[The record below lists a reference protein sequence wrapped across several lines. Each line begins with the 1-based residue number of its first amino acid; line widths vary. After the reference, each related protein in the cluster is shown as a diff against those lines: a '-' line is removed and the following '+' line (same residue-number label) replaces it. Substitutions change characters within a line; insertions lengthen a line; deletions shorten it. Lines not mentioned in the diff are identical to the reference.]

1 MKTSK
6 IFLAA
11 FGAVANAGLQA
22 VEILP
27 PPGSDVVFEAAAPQP
42 LFDPVASS
50 DGRFWR
56 DVDGKRWCA
65 VEVPA
70 GATSF
75 EFPMCKKYLPEF
87 EEADILVDIRLGEG
101 IALKKGTLV
110 AATLPGM
117 IPAYERGA
125 VVPFDVPGVADLK
138 PGNAT
143 LRIPLDCRALPRDG
157 KPAFPARLNAIRFVC
172 DKSAA
177 PREVL
182 YRDVRIEKKGFFAEL
197 SVGNGT
203 FLVGDLD
210 DPARN
215 DPHFTLVNA
224 SSSPCEG
231 LFAYVVRH
239 QANGEVERRTINRT
253 FAPNER
259 FRVDLPRPDKCIVYY
274 VDTTIGRIAKDG
286 VFSKNEAFSYGRTYS
301 YGAMRPARRTRPAK
315 DGEFRFSMCTHFA
328 PYSWDEQ
335 IRMADYMEYAGLN
348 CSRGGPTTYWC
359 FKEPQPGVWHENQVC
374 DRLTDELIARGI
386 EPMGGLGYPAKWAQD
401 PEMKAKGILRDYP
414 RLDEYEKFCERY
426 VREKK
431 GKVRLFECINEPNLI
446 KGWTAELYGAYEA
459 AAYRGLKKGNPD
471 ALLKSGEWG
480 GFMGSMAD
488 EHYARQKDTFDIMAF
503 HYHMFFEQDMGIVQR
518 IRSLIK
524 KNGLKQPWFADECA
538 RGTGDDHLSAL
549 TYFRKLIYSWAGG
562 TMGYTWYNMRMKGWG
577 RKAGEP
583 TFGIITP
590 DFGPREA
597 YLTCNMICGTFRYA
611 KFVKEID
618 LKPDV
623 MAFRF
628 EREDAD
634 VALVP
639 FWGMSRNFGVQ
650 TVFARTDA
658 KRAELID
665 IVGNVTPLEIR
676 GGVVALPAGPDPY
689 TLRLAGAKSS
699 LEKAG
704 PLLESDRVLV
714 FAGGGEAKIRFTLR
728 NPYREPVRWNV
739 AVSAPENV
747 RATPAMH
754 EAAIPAGGEIPF
766 DVSFAVGKDYRSSD
780 GPKTVRLAVKGDG
793 FDGATE
799 YRTFPASRAT
809 PKRSAS
815 FTATSRELYVSF
827 IEGLPNVDHLYWSGA
842 SDLGA
847 YLYVFYPGGD
857 SLHLRVCVDDDR
869 HVPVM
874 EKKDNWQG
882 DGLQVLLS
890 LPGQAGMWEINLA
903 VSEDL
908 KTSVCDVG
916 SAPAGFDGDAL
927 GGKVRVVAHR
937 NEKVHAKTLW
947 YDIYLPFKDFG
958 ISREVL
964 LREGLRWNVMVND
977 RDYDRREGYISI
989 IPSTYTCPPKDP
1001 DKFPLVV
1008 FGQDEQ

>member
-1 MKTSK
+1 MNVRKSRRSQPFTHGKLQMTASALVVACAC
-6 IFLAA
+6 LAA
-11 FGAVANAGLQA
+11 N
-22 VEILP
+22 
-27 PPGSDVVFEAAAPQP
+27 AAPQP
-42 LFDPVASS
+42 LFDPAASA

-56 DVDGKRWCA
+56 DVDGVRWRS
-65 VEVPA
+65 VEIPA

-75 EFPMCKKYLPEF
+75 ELTMKKRYLPEF
-87 EEADILVDIRLGEG
+87 EEAELLVDIRLGDG
-101 IALKKGTLV
+101 ISLKNGSLLV
-110 AATLPGM
+110 TTLPAMLSRYPHGS
-117 IPAYERGA
+117 EVR
-125 VVPFDVPGVADLK
+125 FDVPGVKELGTKA
-138 PGNAT
+138 AT
-143 LRIPLDCRALPRDG
+143 LRIPLDCRALPRNG
-157 KPAFPARLNAIRFVC
+157 KPAFPARMDSIKFTC
-172 DKSAA
+172 DKSGNA
-177 PREVL
+177 REVL
-182 YRDVRIEKKGFFAEL
+182 YRDVRIDKKGFFAEL
-197 SVGNGT
+197 SVGNGD

-224 SSSPCEG
+224 SSSSCEG
-231 LFAYVVRH
+231 SFEFVVRH
-239 QANGEVERRTINRT
+239 QADGEVMRRTISRT
-253 FAPNER
+253 FEPNER
-259 FRVDLPRPDKCIVYY
+259 FHVDLPHPDKSFVYY
-274 VDTTIGRIAKDG
+274 VDTIIGRIAG
-286 VFSKNEAFSYGRTYS
+286 NNAFSYSRTYS
-301 YGAMRPARRTRPAK
+301 YGSMRPARRTRPAA
-315 DGEFRFSMCTHFA
+315 DGEFRFSMCTHFSH
-328 PYSWDEQ
+328 YSWEEM

-348 CSRGGPTTYWC
+348 CVRGGPTTYWC
-359 FKEPQPGVWHENQVC
+359 YKSPSHDVWHENQVC

-386 EPMGGLGYPAKWAQD
+386 EPMGELGYPPGWATD
-401 PEMKAKGILRDYP
+401 PEMKAKGIGGYP

-431 GKVRLFECINEPNLI
+431 GKVRLFECINEPNLK
-446 KGWTAELYGAYEA
+446 KGWTAELYGTYEA

-471 ALLKSGEWG
+471 ALLKSGEWA
-480 GFMGSMAD
+480 GFQNGTPD
-488 EHYARQKDTFDIMAF
+488 QHYARQKDTFDIMAF
-503 HYHMFFEQDMGIVQR
+503 HYHMFFEQDVGSVQH
-518 IRSLIK
+518 IRSIIK

-538 RGTGDDHLSAL
+538 RGTCDDHLSAL
-549 TYFRKLIYSWAGG
+549 TYFRKLIYSWANG
-562 TMGYTWYNMRMKGWG
+562 TIGYTWYNLRMKGWG
-577 RKAGEP
+577 AKEGEL

-611 KFVKEID
+611 KFVEDVD
-618 LKPDV
+618 LKPDL

-628 EREDAD
+628 ERADTD

-704 PLLESDRVLV
+704 PLSESDRVLV
-714 FAGGGEAKIRFTLR
+714 FAGGGEEAKVRFTLR
-728 NPYREPVRWNV
+728 NPYPAPVRWNI

-747 RATPAMH
+747 RATPATH

-766 DVSFAVGKDYRSSD
+766 DVAFAVGKDYSSGD
-780 GPKTVRLAVKGDG
+780 GPRTVRLAVKGGG

-809 PKRSAS
+809 PKKAAS
-815 FTATSRELYVSF
+815 FTATSREMYVSF

-874 EKKDNWQG
+874 EKKSTWQG

-908 KTSVCDVG
+908 KTPLCDIG
-916 SAPAGFDGDAL
+916 AAPVGFDGDAL
-927 GGKVRVVAHR
+927 GGKVRIRASR
-937 NEKVHAKTLW
+937 NEKVYTKTLW

-958 ISREVL
+958 ISREAL